1 MAIASHPNSPFSVHH
16 VPMTRPLIWLS
27 RGWDDLL
34 HHRGASLAY
43 GWLVSSLGALIL
55 AYERHPFF
63 IAFTISAFLLV
74 GPIMTAGL
82 CELSRRQEHGEES
95 DFAASLRGLRGHSHN
110 LMAFSNRLL
119 ALGLAWF
126 ALSSAILYVATGNVA
141 PSLEATVGGDV
152 LRQVS
157 ATQLLF
163 YTASA
168 GLLASIVFALSVV
181 SVPMITESNVD
192 AGTAMRTSLR
202 VSLKDLPAMLVWAA
216 LIAALVGI
224 GFATYFVGMIVIYP
238 LLGHATWHAYKDL
251 VH

>member
-1 MAIASHPNSPFSVHH
+1 MAIVSDQSGPFSIRG
-16 VPMTRPLIWLS
+16 VPLSRPFIWLG

-43 GWLVSSLGALIL
+43 GWLVSALGALIL

-63 IAFTISAFLLV
+63 IAFTVSVFLLV

-82 CELSRRQEHGEES
+82 CELSRRQEHGETA
-95 DFAASLRGLRGHSHN
+95 DFSTSLRALRGHRRN
-110 LMAFSNRLL
+110 LLSFSNRLL

-126 ALSSAILYVATGNVA
+126 LLSSIILYGAMGSVA
-141 PSLEATVGGDV
+141 PSLETTVWGDV
-152 LRQVS
+152 MRQVS
-157 ATQLLF
+157 NTQLMA
-163 YTASA
+163 YIISG
-168 GLLASIVFALSVV
+168 GLLASIVFALSIVA
-181 SVPMITESNVD
+181 VPMITENNVD

-202 VSLKDLPAMLVWAA
+202 VTLRDLPAMLVWAA
-216 LIAALVGI
+216 IITVLVGL
-224 GFATYFVGMIVIYP
+224 GFVTYLVGMVIIFP